1 MSGHSK
7 WSTIKHKKAVKDAR
21 RGKMFTK
28 LIKDLTMAAR
38 MGGSDATTNPRLRT
52 AIAVARG
59 ASMPGDTIDRA
70 VKKGAGELE
79 GVSYEDVTYEGHA
92 LGGAAILLQ
101 TLTDNKNRTVSEVRH
116 LFTKNGGSLGQ
127 PNSVAWMFTHKGII
141 SIEKDQTDE
150 DRLMEIALDAGAED
164 VTVGDGMFEVV
175 TAPNGLED
183 VRQALEDAHIAMVS
197 AEAIMVPQNTVS
209 LAGKEAEQ
217 TLRLLDALQ
226 ELDDVQTVSA
236 NVEIAEEEMEKLS
249 AA

>member
-28 LIKDLTMAAR
+28 LIKDLSIAAR
-38 MGGSDATTNPRLRT
+38 MGGSDPTANPRLRT
-52 AIAVARG
+52 AIAAAKA

-70 VKKGAGELE
+70 VKKGAGELA
-79 GVSYEDVTYEGHA
+79 GVSYEEVLYEGHA
-92 LGGAAILLQ
+92 PGGAAIMLQ
-101 TLTDNKNRTVSEVRH
+101 ALTDNKNRTVSEVRH

-141 SIEKDQTDE
+141 TIEKDQAEE
-150 DRLMEIALDAGAED
+150 DQIMEIALDAGAED
-164 VTVGDGMFEVV
+164 VTTGNDMFEIV
-175 TAPNGLED
+175 TAPDSLED
-183 VRQALEDAHIAMVS
+183 VRQALENANIGTASV
-197 AEAIMVPQNTVS
+197 EATMVPQNTVS
-209 LAGKEAEQ
+209 LSGKEAEH

-226 ELDDVQTVSA
+226 EIDDVQTVSA
-236 NVEIAEEEMEKLS
+236 NVEIAEEEMERLS

>member
-28 LIKDLTMAAR
+28 LIKDLSIAAR
-38 MGGSDATTNPRLRT
+38 IGGSDPAANPRLRT
-52 AIAVARG
+52 AIAAAKA

-79 GVSYEDVTYEGHA
+79 GVSYEEVIYEGHA
-92 LGGAAILLQ
+92 PGGAAILLQ

-116 LFTKNGGSLGQ
+116 LFTKNGGNLGQ
-127 PNSVAWMFTHKGII
+127 PNSVAWMFTLKGILT
-141 SIEKDQTDE
+141 IEKGQVDE
-150 DRLMEIALDAGAED
+150 DQLMEVALDAGAED
-164 VTVGDGMFEVV
+164 IIAGTDMFEVV
-175 TAPNGLED
+175 TAPDDLEE
-183 VRQALEDAHIAMVS
+183 VRQALEHASITLLS
-197 AEAIMVPQNTVS
+197 AEATMVPQNTVS
-209 LAGKEAEQ
+209 LAGKEAERA
-217 TLRLLDALQ
+217 LRLLDALQ

-236 NVEIAEEEMEKLS
+236 NVEIAEEEMERFS

>member
-38 MGGSDATTNPRLRT
+38 MGGSDATANPRLRT
-52 AIAVARG
+52 AIAVAKG

-79 GVSYEDVTYEGHA
+79 GVNYEEVTYEGHA
-92 LGGAAILLQ
+92 LGGAAIMLQ

-127 PNSVAWMFTHKGII
+127 PNSVGWMFTQQGII
-141 SIEKDQTDE
+141 SIEKDQADE

-164 VTVGDGMFEVV
+164 VTVGDDMFEVV
-175 TAPNGLED
+175 TAPNSLED
-183 VRQALEDAHIAMVS
+183 VRLALENANIAMVS

>member
-38 MGGSDATTNPRLRT
+38 MGGSDATSNPRLRT

-79 GVSYEDVTYEGHA
+79 GVSYEEVTYEGHA

-150 DRLMEIALDAGAED
+150 DQLMEIALNAGAED
-164 VTVGDGMFEVV
+164 VTVGDDMFEVV

>member
-38 MGGSDATTNPRLRT
+38 MGGSDATSNPRLRT
-52 AIAVARG
+52 AIAVAKG

-79 GVSYEDVTYEGHA
+79 GVSYEEVTYEGHA
-92 LGGAAILLQ
+92 LGGAAIMLQ

-127 PNSVAWMFTHKGII
+127 PNSVAWMFTQQGII

-164 VTVGDGMFEVV
+164 VTVGDDMIEVV
-175 TAPNGLED
+175 TVPNSLED
-183 VRQALEDAHIAMVS
+183 VRLALENANIAMMS
-197 AEAIMVPQNTVS
+197 AEANMVPQNTVS

-236 NVEIAEEEMEKLS
+236 NVEIAVEEMEKFS

>member
-28 LIKDLTMAAR
+28 LIKDLAMAAR
-38 MGGSDATTNPRLRT
+38 MGGSDATSNPRLRT

-79 GVSYEDVTYEGHA
+79 GVSYEEVTYEGHA
-92 LGGAAILLQ
+92 LGGAAIMLQ

-141 SIEKDQTDE
+141 SIEKYQTDE
-150 DRLMEIALDAGAED
+150 DQLMEIALDAGAED
-164 VTVGDGMFEVV
+164 VTVGDDMFEVV
-175 TAPNGLED
+175 TAPNSLED
-183 VRQALEDAHIAMVS
+183 VRQALEDANIAMVS

>member
-28 LIKDLTMAAR
+28 LIKDLAMAAR
-38 MGGSDATTNPRLRT
+38 MGGSDETSNPRLRT

-79 GVSYEDVTYEGHA
+79 GVNYEEVTYEGHA
-92 LGGAAILLQ
+92 LGGAAIMLQ

-150 DRLMEIALDAGAED
+150 DQLMEIALDAGAED
-164 VTVGDGMFEVV
+164 VTVGDDMFEVV
-175 TAPNGLED
+175 TAPNGLDE
-183 VRQALEDAHIAMVS
+183 VRQALEDANIAMVS

-209 LAGKEAEQ
+209 LVGKEAEQ

-249 AA
+249 TA

>member
-38 MGGSDATTNPRLRT
+38 MGGSDATSNPRLRT

-79 GVSYEDVTYEGHA
+79 GVNYEEVTYEGHA
-92 LGGAAILLQ
+92 LGGAAIMLQ

-150 DRLMEIALDAGAED
+150 DQLMEIALDAGAED
-164 VTVGDGMFEVV
+164 VTVGDDMFEVV
-175 TAPNGLED
+175 TAPNGLDE
-183 VRQALEDAHIAMVS
+183 VRQALEDANIAMVS

-249 AA
+249 TA

>member
-38 MGGSDATTNPRLRT
+38 MGGSDATSNPRLRT
-52 AIAVARG
+52 AIAVAKG

-79 GVSYEDVTYEGHA
+79 GVSYDEVTYEGHA
-92 LGGAAILLQ
+92 LGGAAIMLQ

-127 PNSVAWMFTHKGII
+127 PNSVAWMFTQQGII

-164 VTVGDGMFEVV
+164 VTVGDDMIEVV
-175 TAPNGLED
+175 TVPNSLED
-183 VRQALEDAHIAMVS
+183 VRQALENANIAVVS

>member
-38 MGGSDATTNPRLRT
+38 MGGSDATSNPRLRT
-52 AIAVARG
+52 AIAVAKG

-79 GVSYEDVTYEGHA
+79 GVNYEEVTYEGHA
-92 LGGAAILLQ
+92 LGGAAIMLQ

-127 PNSVAWMFTHKGII
+127 PNSVGWMFTQQGII

-164 VTVGDGMFEVV
+164 VTVGDDMFEVV
-175 TAPNGLED
+175 TAPNSLED
-183 VRQALEDAHIAMVS
+183 VRLALENANIAMVS

>member
-28 LIKDLTMAAR
+28 LIKDLSIAAR
-38 MGGSDATTNPRLRT
+38 IGGSDPTANPRLRT
-52 AIAVARG
+52 AIAAAKA

-79 GVSYEDVTYEGHA
+79 GVSYEEVIYEGHA
-92 LGGAAILLQ
+92 PGGAAILLQ

-116 LFTKNGGSLGQ
+116 LFTKSGGNLGQ
-127 PNSVAWMFTHKGII
+127 PNSVAWMFTLKGILT
-141 SIEKDQTDE
+141 IEKDQVDE
-150 DRLMEIALDAGAED
+150 DQLMEVALDAGAED
-164 VTVGDGMFEVV
+164 IIAGTDMFEVV
-175 TAPNGLED
+175 TAPDDLEE
-183 VRQALEDAHIAMVS
+183 VRQALEHASITLLS
-197 AEAIMVPQNTVS
+197 AEATMVPQNTVS

-217 TLRLLDALQ
+217 ALRLLDALQ
-226 ELDDVQTVSA
+226 ELDDVRTVSA
-236 NVEIAEEEMEKLS
+236 NVEIAEEEMERFS

>member
-38 MGGSDATTNPRLRT
+38 MGGSDATSNPRLRT
-52 AIAVARG
+52 AIAVAKG

-79 GVSYEDVTYEGHA
+79 GVNYEEVTYEGHA
-92 LGGAAILLQ
+92 LGGAAIMLQ

-127 PNSVAWMFTHKGII
+127 PNSVAWMFTQQGII
-141 SIEKDQTDE
+141 SIEKDIEYMKSSLERIET
-150 DRLMEIALDAGAED
+150 L
-164 VTVGDGMFEVV
+164 VTE
-175 TAPNGLED
+175 
-183 VRQALEDAHIAMVS
+183 R
-197 AEAIMVPQNTVS
+197 
-209 LAGKEAEQ
+209 
-217 TLRLLDALQ
+217 
-226 ELDDVQTVSA
+226 
-236 NVEIAEEEMEKLS
+236 
-249 AA
+249 

>member
-38 MGGSDATTNPRLRT
+38 MGGSDATSNPRLRT
-52 AIAVARG
+52 AIAVAKG

-79 GVSYEDVTYEGHA
+79 GVSYEEVTYEGHA
-92 LGGAAILLQ
+92 LGGAAIMLQ

-127 PNSVAWMFTHKGII
+127 PNSVAWMFTQQGII

-164 VTVGDGMFEVV
+164 VTVGDDMFEVV
-175 TAPNGLED
+175 TAPNSLED
-183 VRQALEDAHIAMVS
+183 VRLALENANIAMVS

>member
-38 MGGSDATTNPRLRT
+38 MGGSDATSNPRLRT
-52 AIAVARG
+52 AVAVAKG

-79 GVSYEDVTYEGHA
+79 GVSYEEVTYEGHA
-92 LGGAAILLQ
+92 LGGAAIMLQ

-127 PNSVAWMFTHKGII
+127 PNSVAWMFTQQGII

-164 VTVGDGMFEVV
+164 VTVGDDMFEVV
-175 TAPNGLED
+175 TAPNSLED
-183 VRQALEDAHIAMVS
+183 VRLALENANIAMAS
-197 AEAIMVPQNTVS
+197 AEAIMVPQNTMS

-236 NVEIAEEEMEKLS
+236 NVEIAEEEMEKLGAS
-249 AA
+249 

>member
-28 LIKDLTMAAR
+28 LIKDLSIAAR
-38 MGGSDATTNPRLRT
+38 IGGSDPTANPRLRT
-52 AIAVARG
+52 AIAAAKA

-79 GVSYEDVTYEGHA
+79 GVSYEEVIYEGHA
-92 LGGAAILLQ
+92 PGGAAILLQ

-116 LFTKNGGSLGQ
+116 LFTKNGGNLGQ
-127 PNSVAWMFTHKGII
+127 PNSVAWMFTLKGILT
-141 SIEKDQTDE
+141 IEKDQVDE
-150 DRLMEIALDAGAED
+150 DQLMEVALDAGAED
-164 VTVGDGMFEVV
+164 IIAGTDMFEVV
-175 TAPNGLED
+175 TAPDDLEE
-183 VRQALEDAHIAMVS
+183 VRQALEHASITLLS
-197 AEAIMVPQNTVS
+197 AEATMVPQNTVS
-209 LAGKEAEQ
+209 LAGKEAERA
-217 TLRLLDALQ
+217 LRLLDALQ

-236 NVEIAEEEMEKLS
+236 NVEIAEEEMERFS